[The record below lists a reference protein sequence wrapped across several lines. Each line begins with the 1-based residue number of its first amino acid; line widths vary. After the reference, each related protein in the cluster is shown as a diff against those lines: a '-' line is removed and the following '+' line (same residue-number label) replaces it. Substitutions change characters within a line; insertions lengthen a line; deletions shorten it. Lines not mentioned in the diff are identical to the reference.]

1 MSCNYCI
8 GLILLSIIVVVILSF
23 LIFFRFCLI
32 LEWNLLGR
40 GGERIRRIQEEKEK
54 AKALAAV
61 SAAEKEE
68 AERQRQK
75 ALDAVRDISSF

>member
-23 LIFFRFCLI
+23 LNFFRFCLI

-40 GGERIRRIQEEKEK
+40 GGERIRRIQEEKQ
-54 AKALAAV
+54 L
-61 SAAEKEE
+61 SCIITFWSCFP
-68 AERQRQK
+68 QR
-75 ALDAVRDISSF
+75 DMR